1 MKVFT
6 GILSLC
12 YKLYV
17 GAIFVTTLILFYPF
31 FFIVLSRKCWR
42 KHSFPLNIAWSYVV
56 RVLTFIHP
64 YKVHKTEVPEGP
76 YMIIANH
83 TSYFDIFLLYSLL
96 PNHRFLF
103 MGKSELLSYPLIKTY
118 FKRLNI
124 PVYRK
129 DRLKAAKAF
138 IQAKQAIAEGWSVV
152 IFPEG
157 GIPDKCPKMIPFKIG
172 AFKLAK
178 SAGVPIIPITFIDNY
193 HLFSDPEEIL
203 GLAHPGISRVHLH
216 PVISKEEVAAT
227 SEQELCD
234 KTFDLISAPLIARG
248 LMEKPEKPTSE
259 AC

>member
-1 MKVFT
+1 MKIFT

-17 GAIFVTTLILFYPF
+17 GAVFVATLILFYPLF
-31 FFIVLSRKCWR
+31 LLVLFRKPWR
-42 KHSFPLNIAWSYVV
+42 RYSFPLNIMWSHVV
-56 RVLTFIHP
+56 RLLTFIQV
-64 YKVHKTEVPEGP
+64 YKVHKTEIPKGP

-103 MGKSELLSYPLIKTY
+103 MGKSEILSYPLIKTY

-138 IQAKQAIAEGWSVV
+138 IQAKQAVAQGWSVV

-157 GIPDKCPKMIPFKIG
+157 GIPDRCPQMIPFKIG

-178 SAGVPIIPITFIDNY
+178 SADIPIIPITFIDNY
-193 HLFSDPEEIL
+193 HLFSDPEDLL
-203 GLAHPGISRVHLH
+203 GPAHPGISRVHLH
-216 PVISKEEVAAT
+216 PVISKEEVACY

-234 KTFDLISAPLIARG
+234 RTFALISQPLIERG
-248 LMEKPEKPTSE
+248 LMEKPDKNCS
-259 AC
+259 

>member
-6 GILSLC
+6 GILSFI

-17 GAIFVTTLILFYPF
+17 GAVFVVTLILFYPF
-31 FFIVLSRKCWR
+31 LFLVLSRKCWR
-42 KHSFPLNIAWSYVV
+42 KHSFPINIAWSHAV
-56 RVLTFIHP
+56 RLLTFVQV
-64 YKVHKTEVPEGP
+64 YKVHKVKIPKGP

-103 MGKSELLSYPLIKTY
+103 MGKSEILSYPLVKTY

-124 PVYRK
+124 PVFRK

-138 IQAKQAIAEGWSVV
+138 IQAKQCVAEGWSIV

-157 GIPDKCPKMIPFKIG
+157 GIPDRNPEMIPFKIG

-178 SAGVPIIPITFIDNY
+178 SARVPIVPITFIDNY
-193 HLFSDPEEIL
+193 HLFSDPEDLL
-203 GLAHPGISRVHLH
+203 GPAHPGISRVHIH
-216 PVISKEEVAAT
+216 TVISAEEVALL
-227 SEQELCD
+227 SEQELSD
-234 KTFDLISAPLIARG
+234 RTFALISAPLIERG
-248 LMEKPEKPTSE
+248 LMKKPGTPLPEE
-259 AC
+259 G